1 MSGPAETA
9 GTSHPAPEAE
19 EPEVRDTEQEI
30 ASGRTAGT
38 PPGVLFAVVVAIA
51 CLVFVAL
58 TLAAVAYFATD
69 FFG

>member
-1 MSGPAETA
+1 MRGPAETA
-9 GTSHPAPEAE
+9 GTSHPAPEAV
-19 EPEVRDTEQEI
+19 EPEARDAEQEI

-38 PPGVLFAVVVAIA
+38 PAGVLFAVVVAVA